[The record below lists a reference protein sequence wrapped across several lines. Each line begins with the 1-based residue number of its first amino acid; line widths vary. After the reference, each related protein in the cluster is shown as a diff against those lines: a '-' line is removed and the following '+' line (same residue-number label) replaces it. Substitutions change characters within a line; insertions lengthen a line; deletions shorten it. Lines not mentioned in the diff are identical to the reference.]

1 EGTEDLQSN
10 QLETQISIKPDVQKR
25 DVDFSEILNAI
36 QESIRTTPA
45 PLGLCLV
52 CLIGNPALDI
62 AQLNILARHN
72 PEITTYNEPGNAKT
86 TPYKIVAKDV
96 NIFSDELEEVNSP
109 SKDNDSLL
117 HHGNLTSTSDDASR
131 LETVG
136 EGVPDKN
143 KSNGLYFRDGKC
155 RIDYILVYRKS
166 SPQTEKREVFE
177 RNIRAEGLQ
186 MEKEVRE
193 FL

>member
-1 EGTEDLQSN
+1 MLASSSKITLDLQSN
-10 QLETQISIKPDVQKR
+10 QLETQISIKPDVQSR

-36 QESIRTTPA
+36 QEI
-45 PLGLCLV
+45 
-52 CLIGNPALDI
+52 
-62 AQLNILARHN
+62 
-72 PEITTYNEPGNAKT
+72 
-86 TPYKIVAKDV
+86 AKDM
-96 NIFSDELEEVNSP
+96 NIYFDELEGVNSP
-109 SKDNDSLL
+109 SKDDDSLL

-131 LETVG
+131 LETAG

-166 SPQTEKREVFE
+166 SPLTEKREVFE

-186 MEKEVRE
+186 MEKESSLTNSDIIFVKLHAPWEVLGRYAEVMNVRMP
-193 FL
+193 FSSYCN